1 MPQLLW
7 EFKISLKN
15 ETLEHILHKDKDD
28 LKVSE
33 HEGNPNLH
41 ALSFRSAPPALTRHK
56 MADTARPSQS
66 PTSEASFLTG
76 MACVDIHVLGHD
88 NSDEYPAS
96 PSSRKTSNQMAQAEQ
111 DRTK

>member
-1 MPQLLW
+1 MPQFLW

-41 ALSFRSAPPALTRHK
+41 ALCFCSAPPGP
-56 MADTARPSQS
+56 D
-66 PTSEASFLTG
+66 
-76 MACVDIHVLGHD
+76 
-88 NSDEYPAS
+88 
-96 PSSRKTSNQMAQAEQ
+96 QA
-111 DRTK
+111 

>member
-1 MPQLLW
+1 MKPW
-7 EFKISLKN
+7 NISFTKIKTISKSLSMKA
-15 ETLEHILHKDKDD
+15 TQTCMRCAFVL
-28 LKVSE
+28 
-33 HEGNPNLH
+33 
-41 ALSFRSAPPALTRHK
+41 PPLALTRHK